1 MLTHREKGSSRHKH
15 LQRLGWIIASFVLIT
30 FYQNCDGTFST
41 QGEQASSSLKGGEGQ
56 AGLGDSGA
64 DGSGGSGSG
73 TGTGTDTGAAD
84 TAGAEAAARAAEA
97 ERARIAECVSLM
109 SKPSITSYSSTAAT
123 IKSGAGGNGAG
134 DAAGTPIELVVNSGV
149 TDLTKA
155 AALNC
160 NIATNMTCDIVSGD
174 AARPSTLSKA
184 IDDFGVDAALT
195 AVAEVDRNNIL
206 GRAFNRG
213 NNNCNGAVA
222 ADGTKRINTP
232 TDRNNANNRVTYRC
246 VEGSVWVR
254 VIAQSQV
261 NNQNRSANS
270 DPLYIK
276 VTLNDSCWN
285 ESRLKSVA
293 AIPALAAYGSSVSI
307 DGEWAATVAPN
318 EGTSGGIASTGSLT
332 IFHRVGSQWN
342 FTQKIEIGDATAND
356 TLTAVSISGSTL
368 VVSSAKRGNKGAVFV
383 YTLSGTTWSQ
393 TQQINPPENQDG
405 QKFGAS
411 LDLNGSSLVVGAPN
425 YSITDGANDR
435 GGAVY
440 TFNCV
445 SGACTYKYMLK
456 SADAGRAFGSSVA
469 LNGSSTFAVGAPQS
483 LVTQSAGKGAVHVF
497 NFSDGLLVKSLAPAD
512 GHVGMRFGDSVAISG
527 NNLAVGAPLRNNA
540 ATTSSGAVYFYDNL
554 TTASLKQTLVGAVLG
569 GNLGQAVKFGASG
582 LLVGCPFCGATNGG
596 VVFFHKLTSLSAG
609 VAADFRIFNLNQGAN
624 DGFGYSLGISGSDVV
639 AGASTKTDPNNGSGA
654 AFIYRMK

>member
-1 MLTHREKGSSRHKH
+1 MLTHREKGTSRHKH
-15 LQRLGWIIASFVLIT
+15 LQRLSWIVASFVLIT
-30 FYQNCDGTFST
+30 FYQNCDGTFSI

-56 AGLGDSGA
+56 SGLGDGGT
-64 DGSGGSGSG
+64 DGG
-73 TGTGTDTGAAD
+73 TSTDTGGAD

-109 SKPSITSYSSTAAT
+109 SKPSIVSYTSSSAT

-134 DAAGTPIELVVNSGV
+134 DAAGTPIDLVVNSGV
-149 TDLTKA
+149 TDRAKA
-155 AALNC
+155 ASLNC
-160 NIATNMTCDIVSGD
+160 NIATNMSCDIVAGD
-174 AARPSTLSKA
+174 PSRPSTLVKA
-184 IDDFGVDAALT
+184 IDDFGVDAAPT
-195 AVAEVDRNNIL
+195 AVAEVDRNNVL

-222 ADGTKRINTP
+222 ADGTKKIKTP

-246 VEGSVWVR
+246 VEGSVWMR
-254 VIAQSQV
+254 VTAQSEV
-261 NNQNRSANS
+261 NNQNRSASS

-285 ESRLKSVA
+285 ESRLQRGA
-293 AIPALAAYGSSVSI
+293 AIPALAAYGTSVAI
-307 DGEWAATVAPN
+307 DGEWAAAVAPG
-318 EGTSGGIASTGSLT
+318 EGTSGGIPSTGSLSV
-332 IFHRVGSQWN
+332 FHRVGSQWN
-342 FTQKIEIGDATAND
+342 FSQKIEIGDAVAND
-356 TLTAVSISGSTL
+356 TLSAVSISGSTL

-393 TQQINPPENQDG
+393 SQLINPPENQDG

-425 YSITDGANDR
+425 FSGIAGANDR
-435 GGAVY
+435 GGAIY
-440 TFNCV
+440 TFTCV
-445 SGACTYKYMLK
+445 SGNCTYKYTLK

-497 NFSDGLLVKSLAPAD
+497 NFSDGSLVKSLAPAD
-512 GHVGMRFGDSVAISG
+512 GHAGMRFGDSVALSG

-540 ATTSSGAVYFYDNL
+540 ATTSSGGVYYYDDV

-569 GNLGQAVKFGASG
+569 GNLGQAVKFGVSG
-582 LLVGCPFCGATNGG
+582 LLVGCPFCGGTNAG
-596 VVFFHKLTSLSAG
+596 VVFYHKLTSLSVG
-609 VAADFRIFNLNQGAN
+609 VAADFRLFNLNQGAN
-624 DGFGYSLGISGSDVV
+624 DGFGFSVGISGSDVV

-654 AFIYRMK
+654 AFIYSMK